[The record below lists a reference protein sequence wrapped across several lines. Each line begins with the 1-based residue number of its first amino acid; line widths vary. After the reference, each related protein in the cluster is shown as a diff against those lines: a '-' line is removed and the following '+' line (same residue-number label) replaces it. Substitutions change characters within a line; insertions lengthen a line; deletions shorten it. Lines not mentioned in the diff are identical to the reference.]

1 MARFVHTTASLP
13 SPPFPRAPPTRNLR
27 RRRLRCRNQGINRTD
42 RRRHLPRPHVPPSA
56 PGGRQ
61 GRRLAVAC
69 ENAAGWSAWRCS
81 GVRGCGRRGRSALLM
96 AARHTR
102 RRDFQALRGPRLRW
116 VDAAGGGGGF
126 RLPASSTSARRSR
139 AVTSVAEGTRPS
151 AAAQLAACV
160 ETRQPAPRSAPAARR
175 PPPDVA
181 PETAL
186 SLVVARASVSAPI
199 LRAAQG
205 EGFSRHATGYDG
217 SRRCAHHRSPTTP
230 RGFLTDAAYHTRRGL
245 SFARRKATRVLWFH
259 HRAMLHPCTRDAPMD
274 GSPWPGRE
282 SAPTLL
288 THPTGDWPSKSESTC
303 SSYAEQACCKSAV
316 GWLHISDP
324 LFPLFQPAATKHR
337 SAGRTCCGI
346 GVGLVRP
353 MFSLV
358 ARCGW
363 GVAGRV
369 GALLLVHTGW
379 SAAEAVRILLL
390 AHHWR

>member
-1 MARFVHTTASLP
+1 MASVCRHRVHQLAAHELS
-13 SPPFPRAPPTRNLR
+13 R
-27 RRRLRCRNQGINRTD
+27 R
-42 RRRHLPRPHVPPSA
+42 
-56 PGGRQ
+56 
-61 GRRLAVAC
+61 
-69 ENAAGWSAWRCS
+69 WRKAH
-81 GVRGCGRRGRSALLM
+81 G
-96 AARHTR
+96 
-102 RRDFQALRGPRLRW
+102 QALRPNSPPAWKPVSRHPDPRPQHAARLRMW
-116 VDAAGGGGGF
+116 
-126 RLPASSTSARRSR
+126 LPRRRFLWWSR
-139 AVTSVAEGTRPS
+139 EGQCRRPS
-151 AAAQLAACV
+151 SGPPRAKDLAD
-160 ETRQPAPRSAPAARR
+160 TQPDS
-175 PPPDVA
+175 
-181 PETAL
+181 
-186 SLVVARASVSAPI
+186 
-199 LRAAQG
+199 
-205 EGFSRHATGYDG
+205 YDG

-245 SFARRKATRVLWFH
+245 SFARRRATRVLWFH

-379 SAAEAVRILLL
+379 AAAEAVRILLL